1 MTIVILDGKEAQHL
15 KEGLLEPEE
24 RSNPGPGSRAQEIPK
39 VVPSFLGGYG
49 TEQKGK
55 GMQRSGKRKKR
66 NRRRRKRGGRKG
78 GGKKSGCNRSKIG
91 RQQGGAQRPAGR
103 PQESS

>member
-66 NRRRRKRGGRKG
+66 NRRRRENERGRRRKRREKRRRK
-78 GGKKSGCNRSKIG
+78 
-91 RQQGGAQRPAGR
+91 
-103 PQESS
+103 EVWL

>member
-24 RSNPGPGSRAQEIPK
+24 RLNPGPGSRAQEIPK

-66 NRRRRKRGGRKG
+66 NRRRRENERGRRRKRREKRRRK
-78 GGKKSGCNRSKIG
+78 
-91 RQQGGAQRPAGR
+91 
-103 PQESS
+103 EVWL

>member
-55 GMQRSGKRKKR
+55 GMQRSGKSKKR
-66 NRRRRKRGGRKG
+66 NRRRRENERGRRRKRREKRRRK
-78 GGKKSGCNRSKIG
+78 
-91 RQQGGAQRPAGR
+91 
-103 PQESS
+103 EVWL